1 MITTKY
7 GETQLKG
14 SGLELRADLA
24 CIVKAFKE
32 NFGDEETRKAF
43 NLGIM
48 PKKERDKLLAE
59 KLRSEMPDLLKDL
72 VKEILG
78 PNPADVPDT
87 QPEPT
92 PEPASESAPEPEP
105 EPPRFQRGDEVRFL
119 YNGLP
124 VAGVIIGTAINVNDR
139 YVLIDALDY
148 PLVENIKGLEPTGR
162 HFDLPLEKA

>member
-32 NFGDEETRKAF
+32 NFGEEEARKAF
-43 NLGIM
+43 ALGIM
-48 PKKERDKLLAE
+48 PKKERDKLFAE
-59 KLRSEMPDLLKDL
+59 KLRSELPDLLKDL
-72 VKEILG
+72 VREVLG
-78 PNPADVPDT
+78 PEQAPAQ

-92 PEPASESAPEPEP
+92 PEPTSEPAP
-105 EPPRFQRGDEVRFL
+105 EPPRFERGDEVRFTDCGKPTV
-119 YNGLP
+119 GLI
-124 VAGVIIGTAINVNDR
+124 VGTGTDPDTR
-139 YVLIDALDY
+139 YVLTEARDF
-148 PLVENIKGLEPTGR
+148 PLVLNTADMEPTGR